1 MARMMM
7 PSCYP
12 KKNFHLQDSK
22 MDVNGV
28 FNDENDTPFS
38 SVWTAS
44 EASEGSHCFHTP
56 PGMRT
61 PELKATKGEMKSY
74 GKEGDVDGDVV
85 YSTWKPTD
93 TKRVVKPSAVHGEI
107 SDVTKTKLSD
117 SDPKRFKLRIG
128 PNYASNRRKA
138 PSPPALYNLRAVD
151 MITSNHK
158 ITHIARF
165 FDRSKI
171 PLNKEEDVMEGDIIN
186 GIPRF
191 FVVTYMLP
199 SYAPSM
205 SLFKPVTDGH
215 GFTVIFFFVL
225 SKRGLEASIK
235 KTGAY
240 RVLRRFCSR
249 DPDVTDKQRGPNL
262 WKNVVSVANLKDV
275 GLSFYLMKYI
285 NGYNAKPWLSRN
297 ADMFKF
303 KGKDYYE
310 VDLDI
315 HVYNY
320 LGLNVIYRL
329 KPYLSKLVFDIGF
342 TVQSEKDDEMPETL
356 LGCGRLSHIN
366 YEKDCTVVLTYLLT
380 SYVRAD
386 YIPQRKFRE
395 HKTARSID

>member
-1 MARMMM
+1 M

-44 EASEGSHCFHTP
+44 ESEGSRFHTP
-56 PGMRT
+56 PEMRT
-61 PELKATKGEMKSY
+61 PEIKGKGKGEIKSY
-74 GKEGDVDGDVV
+74 GSEGEEGGIHGDVV
-85 YSTWKPTD
+85 YSSWHPTD
-93 TKRVVKPSAVHGEI
+93 KKRVVKPIAVHGKI
-107 SDVTKTKLSD
+107 SDVTQTKLSE

-128 PNYASNRRKA
+128 PDYPSNRRKA

-171 PLNKEEDVMEGDIIN
+171 ELNEEEDAMEGEIIN
-186 GIPRF
+186 GIPRYF
-191 FVVTYMLP
+191 IVTYMLP

-225 SKRGLEASIK
+225 SKRGLEASIQ

-240 RVLRRFCSR
+240 RVLRRFCAR
-249 DPDVTDKQRGPNL
+249 DPDVSDKQRGPNL

-329 KPYLSKLVFDIGF
+329 KPYLSKLVFDVGF

-356 LGCGRLSHIN
+356 LGCGRLTHIN
-366 YEKDCTVVLTYLLT
+366 YEKDCTVVNWDEYDEKE
-380 SYVRAD
+380 RAAAAAD
-386 YIPQRKFRE
+386 ANGDANPK
-395 HKTARSID
+395 